1 MLGTYFYEF
10 SNGENKYNY
19 WMATVAPA
27 MVVVLL
33 SFPAKG
39 ISFPFIKRS
48 AAMISL
54 KGPIR
59 SPIIHCSFQC
69 GPGLQDLRVCE
80 FVLHN
85 SYWTRLDDVDYSL
98 NILLHLPKRE
108 GERQERK

>member
-1 MLGTYFYEF
+1 MN
-10 SNGENKYNY
+10 S
-19 WMATVAPA
+19 ATEKTNITIEWQQLRPA

-39 ISFPFIKRS
+39 ISFTFIKRS

-98 NILLHLPKRE
+98 NILLHLP
-108 GERQERK
+108 ERASSKKMKT